1 MSRKKVTVV
10 GAGNVGAS
18 LAQAVALTN
27 LADVVLIDIPETG
40 GMPAGKGL
48 DILEAGSVYG
58 YSIHVSGGTDWALT
72 KGSDIV
78 VVTAG
83 VPRKPGMSRD
93 DLLSINAKIVGDVG
107 MKIKINAPNALVI
120 VVSNPLDAMCTV
132 LQRAT
137 GFPRERVLGMA
148 GVLDSARM
156 KAFIAEELKVSVE
169 NVDGFVLGGH
179 GDTMVP
185 LPRFTTVAGIPL
197 SEFLSAEKVAAI
209 MQRTRDGG
217 AEIVKLL
224 EKGSAYYAPAASVCE
239 MIEAILLDKKKI
251 LPCAVMLNGE
261 YGVNGFFVGVPAILG
276 SGGMEKVIVI
286 KLNPEEESG
295 FKKSVDAV
303 KELVAVLDRNVPA

>member
-18 LAQAVALTN
+18 LAQALALTN
-27 LADVVLIDIPETG
+27 LADVVLIDIPEAG

-48 DILEAGSVYG
+48 DLLEAGPVYG
-58 YSIHVSGGTDWALT
+58 YSVNVTGGTDWTLV

-93 DLLSINAKIVGDVG
+93 DLLAINAKIVGEVG
-107 MKIKINAPNALVI
+107 KKIKDAAPNSLVI
-120 VVSNPLDAMCTV
+120 VVSNPLDAMCTAM
-132 LQRAT
+132 QRST

-156 KAFIAEELKVSVE
+156 KAFIAEAVGVSIE
-169 NVDGFVLGGH
+169 NIDGFVLGGH

-185 LPRFTTVAGIPL
+185 VPRFCTVSGVPL
-197 SEFLSAEKVAAI
+197 SEFLPADQINAI

-239 MIEAILLDKKKI
+239 MVEAILLDKKKL
-251 LPCAVMLNGE
+251 LPCAVLLNGE
-261 YGVNGFFVGVPAILG
+261 YGVKGVFVGVLVKLG
-276 SGGMEKVIVI
+276 AAGMEGVIQI
-286 KLNPEEESG
+286 KLSADEDAL
-295 FKKSVDAV
+295 FRKSVKAV
-303 KELVAVLDRNVPA
+303 EDLLVSMDKVR

>member
-48 DILEAGSVYG
+48 DILEAGPVYG
-58 YSIHVSGGTDWALT
+58 YSTRISGGTDWALAQ
-72 KGSDIV
+72 GSHIV

-93 DLLSINAKIVGDVG
+93 DLLAINAKIVGEVG
-107 MKIKINAPNALVI
+107 KKIKEWAPDSLVI

-132 LQRAT
+132 IQRAT
-137 GFPRERVLGMA
+137 SFPRERILGMA

-156 KAFIAEELKVSVE
+156 KAFIAMEAGVSVE
-169 NVDGFVLGGH
+169 NIDGFVLGGH

-185 LPRFTTVAGIPL
+185 LPRFTTISGIPL
-197 SEFLSAEKVAAI
+197 SEFLSPEKIQAL

-239 MIEAILLDKKKI
+239 MISAILLDKKKI

-261 YGVNGFFVGVPAILG
+261 YGVKGLFVGVLVRLG
-276 SGGMEKVIVI
+276 AGGMEKVIEL
-286 KLNPEEESG
+286 KLNAEEEAG
-295 FKKSVDAV
+295 FKKSVKAV
-303 KELVAVLDRNVPA
+303 EDLVAALDKMK